1 MIRLLAERGEQAI
14 PKATNALVIDDEDI
28 FVGRSKAKLRTA
40 LVIHGEPLV
49 ARSLAMI
56 LGAEAFIVETASA
69 GAEGVSLAQAR
80 TFDVIILGAD
90 LSDMSGLEAMSRLRL
105 AEVASAVVFASVTP
119 ATAAK
124 AAMLHL
130 SDCT

>member
-1 MIRLLAERGEQAI
+1 MAA
-14 PKATNALVIDDEDI
+14 NALVIDDEDI
-28 FVGRSKAKLRTA
+28 FIGRSKAKLRTA

-69 GAEGVSLAQAR
+69 GAEGVSLAQQAA
-80 TFDVIILGAD
+80 FDVIILGAD
-90 LSDMSGLEAMSRLRL
+90 LPDMSGLEAMNQLKL
-105 AEVASAVVFASVTP
+105 AEVTAAVVFASVTP

-130 SDCT
+130 SDCS